1 MPGKS
6 TRNHVRN
13 RLDADWLDAALNLLD
28 RQVIDVDGLF
38 VCNVDD
44 LAVVEEP
51 DGTMAVRG
59 LLVGPAALWPRMSG
73 RFGGWLRETWQR
85 LGVQYADRSVPFHIG
100 LDVVDQ
106 VGSAVELSVAR
117 NGLLTLRPDPGR
129 DRRARRVGELLE
141 MEVRDGDGAR
151 LGKVLD
157 VRLVPRAL
165 KSDPR
170 LELTELIVG
179 RGGPGSLLGYDRGD
193 FNGPWLIQRTVEW
206 LHRHTRRLPLD
217 RVVEIDWD
225 DDHIT
230 ADGPLLPLKDL

>member
-1 MPGKS
+1 MSEKA

-13 RLDADWLDAALNLLD
+13 RLEADWLDAALHLLD
-28 RQVIDVDGLF
+28 RQVVDVDGMF

-73 RFGGWLRETWQR
+73 HFGGWLRDTWQH
-85 LGVQYADRSVPFHIG
+85 LGVQYADRGVPFHIG
-100 LDVVDQ
+100 LDVVEE
-106 VGSAVELSVAR
+106 VGSAVELRVAR
-117 NGLLTLRPDPGR
+117 EGLLTVRPDPGR
-129 DRRARRVGELLE
+129 GRRARRIGELLG
-141 MEVRDGDGAR
+141 MEVRDGDAET

-165 KSDPR
+165 RSDPR
-170 LELTELIVG
+170 LELTELVVG

-193 FNGPWLIQRTVEW
+193 FNGPWLVRRVVEW
-206 LHRHTRRLPLD
+206 IHRHTGKVPLD
-217 RVVEIDWD
+217 QVSEIDWD
-225 DDHIT
+225 DGHIT
-230 ADGPLLPLKDL
+230 VTGPLQPLTDV